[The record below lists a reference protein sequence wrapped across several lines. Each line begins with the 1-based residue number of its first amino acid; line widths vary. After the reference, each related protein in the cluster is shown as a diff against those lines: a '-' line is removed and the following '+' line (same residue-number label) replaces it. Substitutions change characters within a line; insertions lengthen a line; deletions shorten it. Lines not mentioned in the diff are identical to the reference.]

1 MRRLLMVAAVLI
13 GALAVGIVLVT
24 SPLTPAP
31 GVVGDRAAAAP
42 TPAPAK
48 DGVRAGAPATIAVS
62 VGTTWGDP
70 SYARPVDQPSLENPV
85 RYRTWLK
92 DMTREERSDLGP
104 TRVNTSV
111 LFGELVQVLAI
122 SGDWAQVVVPSQAS
136 PRDPRGYPGWIPVRQ
151 LSHRVPPADAL
162 IATVTARTTMLK
174 TREGADALEISYAT
188 RLPVVVQ
195 GPDTVEVWSPDDRA
209 LAVLTKDVVITGAG
223 EPAMPKSAA
232 SIVREARR
240 FLGLAYIWDGTSAF
254 GFDCS
259 GITYSVY
266 RNHGVL
272 LPRDSFGQ
280 VTAGKEIDRSALK
293 QGDLLF
299 FAKDGPV
306 HHVGIYVGG
315 DRMLHAYKTGEPVQ
329 VSNILE
335 GWYAEEYF
343 TARRYL

>member
-1 MRRLLMVAAVLI
+1 MAAAVVIGILSISVVLI
-13 GALAVGIVLVT
+13 SRPRSDQI
-24 SPLTPAP
+24 
-31 GVVGDRAAAAP
+31 VGDRAAAAP
-42 TPAPAK
+42 SPAPAK

-62 VGTTWGDP
+62 VGTVWGDP
-70 SYARPVDQPSLENPV
+70 SYVRPVDQPSLENPV

-92 DMTREERSDLGP
+92 DMTLEERSDLGP

-111 LFGELVQVLAI
+111 LFGELVQVLSI
-122 SGDWAQVVVPSQAS
+122 SGEWAQVVVPSQAS
-136 PRDPRGYPGWIPVRQ
+136 PKDPRGYPGWIPIRQ

-162 IATVTARTTMLK
+162 VATVSAKTTMLK
-174 TREGADALEISYAT
+174 TRDGADVFEISYGT
-188 RLPVVVQ
+188 RLPVVAKGTGV
-195 GPDTVEVWSPDDRA
+195 VEVWSPDDRA
-209 LAVLTKDVVITGAG
+209 LVVAAKDVVIKGTG
-223 EPAMPKSAA
+223 EPAMPKKGA

-240 FLGLAYIWDGTSAF
+240 FLRLAYIWDGTSAF

-280 VTAGKEIDRSALK
+280 VTAGREIDRSALK

-299 FAKDGPV
+299 FAKEGTV

-329 VSNILE
+329 ISNILE
-335 GWYAEEYF
+335 ERYAKEYF
-343 TARRYL
+343 AARRYL